1 MKLHLFHYLSSRF
14 RYSFLLYLV
23 FILSGLPQGYAS
35 KYTFDNY
42 SVGEGLSSS
51 KIYAILQDHNDLVW
65 LGTENGVTLFDGK
78 DFQDYTFVQGLAE
91 NGVFSIMEDSRG
103 NIWFGHLDGGIT
115 RYDGL
120 NFEVIE
126 FDSIKING
134 DITSFIETPDHKIW
148 ITTSGSGAFL
158 VENPFGPAREMKV
171 RQYLGKKGLSD
182 RIFSSFLSKNNTFY
196 CLSDVGIRQY
206 IPEKDSFGIFT
217 LKHFTHF
224 FSKTSM
230 LEDRKGNFWFGTYH
244 GGLLKYEKEKDT
256 LIIYDSKRDGLGLNW
271 VTCLLEDNKGNIWAG
286 TYGGGVTRIKDG
298 QLKTYNDSNG
308 LIGTFVQCLTE
319 DHEGNILIGSRFHG
333 LNIFKGEGFLLFDE
347 SDGLNDPSVW
357 SIYQDNKKRY
367 WFGTNEGITVLD
379 PGKEPGKQCLYYTQQ
394 GHGINDMARFLVS
407 DSQEHIWV
415 GTAQEGIFEYD
426 PDKDRFYF
434 DFFLNNRYLY
444 RDMSVTALVVD
455 KNDHLWVGTND
466 GVAYFEPETKKG
478 TRYTQG
484 DGLVGNGITA
494 LYLDRKKEL
503 LWIGSERKKG
513 LTCYDFSKKIFE
525 RKIISEKI
533 TPLTITSD
541 PSGTLWIG
549 TNMGLFAYDGDTL
562 FLHITEQ
569 DGLLAN
575 RINLLITDDHG
586 NIYIGTN
593 KGLNMYIPSENR
605 IVVFSRRN
613 SGSSG
618 TTEVR
623 KHAAYQDRKGYL
635 WFGTANGVYRFDT
648 AYAKRKNVE
657 PLTHIRSMEVNYEP
671 RRMVQGM
678 KLNHNEKSI
687 IFHYYSICLAVPDG
701 VRYRVMLKGADADWR
716 PITTETRAT
725 YSALSP
731 GHYTFMVKAR
741 NSDGLWNSKP
751 VTFSFTIRPP
761 FYLTWWFILLV
772 IVILTVGIIGYIK
785 VREKNLIREKM
796 ILERKVAQR
805 TAEVV
810 EKSKELEQ
818 KNKDITDSIRYAKR
832 IQNAILP
839 PTNLFPDTFVFFR
852 PKDIVSGDF
861 FWMNTL
867 GTKKFIAAVD
877 CTGHGVPGAFMSFI
891 GYNSLNK
898 IVNERHITQASEI
911 LDQLNEEVYKTLHV
925 QSKDEE
931 VKDGMDLALLVYD
944 TKTRELQYAGANN
957 PMYLIRDGEL
967 QEFKADRFA
976 IGMIS
981 VDTDRRFTN
990 HTLQMEKGDMTYIFS
1005 DGYAD
1010 QFGGPDGK
1018 KFKSRQMKQLF
1029 LKIHH
1034 LSPEEQ
1040 KKILEETII
1049 AWMSR
1054 EEQVDDILVIGT
1066 RY

>member
-1 MKLHLFHYLSSRF
+1 MKSYPSRVFPRPRHTVFLSLAL
-14 RYSFLLYLV
+14 FLL
-23 FILSGLPQGYAS
+23 IAPLSYSS
-35 KYTFDNY
+35 KYTFENY

-51 KIYAILQDHNDLVW
+51 KIYTILQDHNDLVW
-65 LGTENGVTLFDGK
+65 LGTEDGVTLFDGK
-78 DFQDYTFVQGLAE
+78 NFQDFTFVQGMAE
-91 NGVFSIMEDSRG
+91 NGVFSIMEDSHG
-103 NIWFGHLDGGIT
+103 NLWFGHLDGGIT

-120 NFEVIE
+120 NFEVLL
-126 FDSIKING
+126 FDSLTISG
-134 DITSFIETPDHKIW
+134 DITSFTETPDHKIW

-158 VENPFGPAREMKV
+158 IEHPFGPASKMKV

-182 RIFSSFLSKNNTFY
+182 RIFNSFLAKDNTFY
-196 CLSDVGIRQY
+196 CLSDVGIRRY
-206 IPEKDSFGIFT
+206 LPEKDSFAIFT
-217 LKHFTHF
+217 LKHFTHY
-224 FSKTSM
+224 FSKTCM
-230 LEDRKGNFWFGTYH
+230 LEDRQGNFWFGTYH
-244 GGLLKYEKEKDT
+244 GGLLKYNKEKDT

-271 VTCLLEDNKGNIWAG
+271 VTCLMEARNGDIWAG
-286 TYGGGVTRIKDG
+286 TYGGGITRIRNG
-298 QLKTYNDSNG
+298 QLKTYDNNNG
-308 LIGTFVQCLTE
+308 LTGVFVQCVTE
-319 DHEGNILIGSRFHG
+319 DHEGNILIGSRYHG

-347 SDGLNDPSVW
+347 SDGLGDPSVW
-357 SIYQDNKKRY
+357 AICQNRKKEY
-367 WFGTNEGITVLD
+367 WFGTNEGVTVMDLS
-379 PGKEPGKQCLYYTQQ
+379 KEPGKQCRYYTRQDY
-394 GHGINDMARFLVS
+394 GIENIVRFIVS
-407 DSQEHIWV
+407 DSRDHIWL
-415 GTAQEGIFEYD
+415 GTAQGGIFEFD
-426 PDKDRFYF
+426 PEKNRFYF
-434 DFFLNNRYLY
+434 DFYLNNRYLY
-444 RDMSVTALVVD
+444 RDMSVKALVVD
-455 KNDHLWVGTND
+455 KNDHLWAGTND
-466 GVAYFEPETKKG
+466 GLAYFEPETKAG

-494 LYLDRKKEL
+494 LYYDRHKDL

-513 LTCYDFSKKIFE
+513 LTCYDFSKKKFE
-525 RKIISEKI
+525 RKIISEKV

-549 TNMGLFAYDGDTL
+549 TNIGLFAYDGDTL
-562 FLHITEQ
+562 FLHLTEQ
-569 DGLLAN
+569 EGLLAN
-575 RINLLITDDHG
+575 RINLLISDDNG

-593 KGLNMYIPSENR
+593 KGLNMYIPSQNR
-605 IVVFSRRN
+605 IVVFSRN
-613 SGSSG
+613 SGSGS
-618 TTEVR
+618 TETR
-623 KHAAYQDRKGYL
+623 KNAAYMDREGYL

-648 AYAKRKNVE
+648 SYASRQNIE
-657 PLTHIRSMEVNYEP
+657 PLTHIRRMEVNYEP

-687 IFHYYSICLAVPDG
+687 IFHYYSICLTVPEG
-701 VRYRVMLKGADADWR
+701 VRYRVMLKGAETDWR

-741 NSDGLWNSKP
+741 NSDGVWNSEP

-761 FYLTWWFILLV
+761 FYRTWWFILTML
-772 IVILTVGIIGYIK
+772 ILLTGGIIGYIK
-785 VREKNLIREKM
+785 VRERNLIREKM
-796 ILERKVAQR
+796 ILEKKVALR

-839 PTNLFPDTFVFFR
+839 PADLFPDTFVFFR

-867 GTKKFIAAVD
+867 GTKRFIAAVD

-898 IVNERHITQASEI
+898 IVNERHITEASAI

-925 QSKDEE
+925 QSKDED

-944 TKTRELQYAGANN
+944 AKTRELQYAGANN

-967 QEFKADRFA
+967 QIFKADRFA

-981 VDTDRRFTN
+981 VNAERKFTN
-990 HTLQMEKGDMTYIFS
+990 HVIKMKKEDMTYIFS

-1010 QFGGPDGK
+1010 QFGGPEGK
-1018 KFKSRQMKQLF
+1018 KFKSNQLKQL
-1029 LKIHH
+1029 LLDIH
-1034 LSPEEQ
+1034 LRPVQEQ
-1040 KKILEETII
+1040 KKILEETILK
-1049 AWMSR
+1049 WMGQ
-1054 EEQVDDILVIGT
+1054 EEQIDDILVIGT